1 MTERPILFSG
11 EMVRAILAGRKT
23 QTRRLV
29 NPQPPRGTVLAMNGT
44 GDRAICFTDPGIGP
58 HPVCVPPTSR
68 SRDHRLPCPYGVPG
82 DRLWV
87 RETWGLRAYGDMT
100 DWCTS
105 SVAGW
110 TREDF
115 QRWGEIDYRADW
127 GENQEGCRWRPAI
140 HMPRWA
146 SRITLEID
154 GVRVQRLQDLSEV
167 DAQAEGC
174 RGVHGATGQAIP
186 GPPLSAREDFERLWD
201 RLNAERAP
209 WRENPWVWAITF
221 RVCPAAP
228 MP

>member
-1 MTERPILFSG
+1 MTERPILFSS
-11 EMVRAILAGRKT
+11 EMVRAILAGKKT

-29 NPQPPRGTVLAMNGT
+29 KPQPPRGTVLTMNGA
-44 GDRAICFTDPGIGP
+44 GDRALCFAEPGIGP
-58 HPVCVPPTSR
+58 HLVCVPPTPR

-87 RETWGLRAYGDMT
+87 RETFCLRDPEYHPERGYWYAASD
-100 DWCTS
+100 DVDNPKWTS
-105 SVAGW
+105 PL
-110 TREDF
+110 F
-115 QRWGEIDYRADW
+115 
-127 GENQEGCRWRPAI
+127 
-140 HMPRWA
+140 MPRNA

-154 GVRVQRLQDLSEV
+154 GVRVQRLQDISEA